1 MARDEDDEGVDFP
14 EASCLKETPKAILV
28 NRGKGDLW
36 VPKSVIHDDS
46 EVYEEGHEGTLIVKR
61 WWAEEKGLL

>member
-1 MARDEDDEGVDFP
+1 MGQEEDEGADFP
-14 EASCLKETPKAILV
+14 EAVCLRETKKAILV
-28 NRGKGDLW
+28 NRGGGDLW

-46 EVYEEGHEGTLIVKR
+46 EVFEEGHEGTLIVET